1 MGIQIHMNKE
11 RVYRNLAKSENLLS
25 YNVTVKETDLCIH
38 TEKDLKNIARDLV
51 IKYRGQIESYIEI
64 YPDFETA
71 LIPWPIKG
79 PAPEIVQRMSKAGE
93 KTDTGPMS
101 AVAGAIAEMV
111 GIELLNYSKT
121 VIVENGGDIFIKS
134 EKTVT
139 VGIYAGNS
147 PVSMRM
153 GLLIAPSDD
162 PIAVCTSSGTIG
174 HSLSFG
180 IADAVCV
187 VANSCFLADAAA
199 TAIGNLVQTDKDLQM
214 ATDYGKNIQNING
227 IVIVQREN
235 IAMWGDIE
243 LVYLNGKKC

>member
-1 MGIQIHMNKE
+1 MNKE

-38 TEKDLKNIARDLV
+38 TEKELKNVARDLV

-64 YPDFETA
+64 YPDFETT

-79 PAPEIVQRMSKAGE
+79 PAPEIVQRMSKAGK

-134 EKTVT
+134 DKTLT

-153 GLLIAPSDD
+153 GLLIAPSDN

-199 TAIGNLVQTDKDLQM
+199 TSIGNLVQTDKDLQKAM
-214 ATDYGKNIQNING
+214 DYGKNIQNING
-227 IVIVQREN
+227 IVIIQAEN

-243 LVYLNGKKC
+243 LVHLNGKKC